1 MPHRKAQD
9 PEGERQPVPA
19 PGPGSSF
26 AERLNYLFDVLRP
39 RDGDPAKTNRRTGE
53 FSNSHVAETVSE
65 YGDGT
70 ITAAYI
76 IKLRSP
82 DTEYNPSIRIVRLLA
97 RFFEVPASYFVEDA
111 VTERM
116 VNQFQLVQQLHDH
129 GVKNLAMRAA
139 GLSPASKEALLKM
152 VDAARAMEGLP
163 ESPEALA

>member
-1 MPHRKAQD
+1 M
-9 PEGERQPVPA
+9 PA

-39 RDGDPAKTNRRTGE
+39 RDGDPAKTNRLTGE
-53 FSNSHVAETVSE
+53 FSNAYVAETISG

-70 ITAAYI
+70 LTAAYI
-76 IKLRSP
+76 GKLRGP
-82 DTEYNPSIRIVRLLA
+82 AGDNPSIRVARLLA

-111 VTERM
+111 VTERI
-116 VNQFQLVQQLHDH
+116 VNQFQLVQQLHDQ

-163 ESPEALA
+163 ESPDALA

>member
-1 MPHRKAQD
+1 MPHPNAQGT
-9 PEGERQPVPA
+9 EGERQPVPA

-39 RDGDPAKTNRRTGE
+39 RDGDAAKTNPRTGE
-53 FSNSHVAETVSE
+53 FSNTHVAQTVSS

-76 IKLRSP
+76 GKLRGP
-82 DTEYNPSIRIVRLLA
+82 AGENPTIRIARLLA

-111 VTERM
+111 VTERI
-116 VNQFQLVQQLHDH
+116 VGQFQLVQQLHDQ

-152 VDAARAMEGLP
+152 VEAARAMEGLP
-163 ESPEALA
+163 DSPDAPT

>member
-9 PEGERQPVPA
+9 AEGERQPVPA

-39 RDGDPAKTNRRTGE
+39 RDGDPAKANRLTRE
-53 FSNSHVAETVSE
+53 FSNTHVAETISC

-70 ITAAYI
+70 LTAAYI
-76 IKLRSP
+76 GKLRGP
-82 DTEYNPSIRIVRLLA
+82 AGDNPSIRVARLLA

-111 VTERM
+111 VTERI
-116 VNQFQLVQQLHDH
+116 VAQFQLVQQLHDQ

-163 ESPEALA
+163 ESPEALG